1 MTAYEIEKFIE
12 KNFENILNGYIASVE
27 NLVQSSTVPEIINM
41 AEELNF
47 IKEWKEDK
55 YRLSYMTIKEKVEEE
70 EEVSEVE

>member
-1 MTAYEIEKFIE
+1 MST
-12 KNFENILNGYIASVE
+12 NFENILNGYIASVE
-27 NLVQSSTVPEIINM
+27 NLVQSSTVPEIIDM
-41 AEELNF
+41 ADELNF